1 MKKDNQK
8 LLTGLIIG
16 AAAGSALT
24 VLLQG
29 ENGKKLL
36 TAIKDTAKTT
46 GEEVKDGIS
55 TAQSS
60 LENLLSKGKKFL
72 EDLRN
77 SNKRLTIDEEMDEI
91 FS

>member
-8 LLTGLIIG
+8 LLTGFILG

-24 VLLQG
+24 IFLQG

-36 TAIKDTAKTT
+36 SAIKDTAKTT

-55 TAQSS
+55 FAQSGMES
-60 LENLLSKGKKFL
+60 LLNKGKKLF
-72 EDLRN
+72 EDLKG
-77 SNKRLTIDEEMDEI
+77 SAKRLTIDEELDEI
-91 FS
+91 YS